1 MTLKTVGYEFLRTNI
16 QNLKREYSN
25 YLARYTIGMSEEEK
39 EEAWK
44 NGAEITDNPL
54 LILLARV
61 NKHVS
66 QCQTGRGSDRDV
78 FPKLADEVRG
88 FINGTPK
95 EIKRATL
102 YLLGGLIHR
111 FLRIET
117 EYNDYNKSRLNLY
130 SWFSSKNLWNLNDCR
145 LYNAVKSALA
155 LSDANKLDDYTI
167 INALEVFQENM
178 DMEVEV
184 EELVGKEKKLV
195 KKKRYETYEHFNT
208 VDPNF
213 KSNLEKMISLYKERG
228 KSMVRNFAA
237 IDFFQSLMEKLD
249 QENQPVEREIKGWC
263 ASLAK
268 THKNFSALNRESIV
282 QHLNQYYQSKPEK
295 ASEKEHIQYLL
306 EGILNNETYIASNDY
321 NKFLKELVT
330 SNTDPSRSICCGAYV
345 LLLKQGN
352 LDKKLTTQMTDIFG
366 FSEKLTIEVQVAC
379 LKAFKAYADAV
390 AEPSDVLAP
399 EGEVQLDYKFFG
411 ASKTMISQTTQL
423 IVMLGEETAHSL
435 VM

>member
-1 MTLKTVGYEFLRTNI
+1 MTLKTVGYEFLRINI

-25 YLARYTIGMSEEEK
+25 YLARYTIEMTEAEK
-39 EEAWK
+39 KDAS
-44 NGAEITDNPL
+44 EITDNPL

-61 NKHVS
+61 NTHVS

-78 FPKLADEVRG
+78 FPKLAEEVRG

-130 SWFSSKNLWNLNDCR
+130 SWFSSKNLWDLKDCR

-155 LSDANKLDDYTI
+155 LSEANKLDDYTI

-195 KKKRYETYEHFNT
+195 KKKRFETYEHFNT

-228 KSMVRNFAA
+228 KPMVRNFAA
-237 IDFFQSLMEKLD
+237 IDFFQSLMDKLD
-249 QENQPVEREIKGWC
+249 QENQPVERELNEWC

-268 THKNFSALNRESIV
+268 THKNFSTLNRVVIE

-295 ASEKEHIQYLL
+295 KSEKEHIQYLL
-306 EGILNNETYIASNDY
+306 EGILKNESYIANNDHS
-321 NKFLKELVT
+321 KFLKELVT
-330 SNTDPSRSICCGAYV
+330 SNTDPSRSICCGAYI

-390 AEPSDVLAP
+390 AEPSDALAP

-423 IVMLGEETAHSL
+423 IVTLGEETALSL